1 LYLLFVCS
9 FTVFLI
15 GAMWLLQTFA
25 HNFRKSRATVRTAWE
40 VSQLR
45 QKNGRLWRRLSPAFL
60 VVAIRLLWFLQTIFE
75 SLERQSEQP
84 GKCLRY
90 DRKTDAY
97 EGVSRQLFWSW
108 QCDSRDFCR
117 RFLKVSS
124 DSQNSLG
131 SVSAT
136 TEKRTLMKASLAS
149 FSDRGNVTPE
159 TLADDF
165 WKSRATV
172 RTAWEVSQLRQKKGR
187 LWRRLSLAVLIVA
200 LVKPKFTAK
209 I

>member
-1 LYLLFVCS
+1 MLLYWLFVCS

-15 GAMWLLQTFA
+15 
-25 HNFRKSRATVRTAWE
+25 
-40 VSQLR
+40 
-45 QKNGRLWRRLSPAFL
+45 
-60 VVAIRLLWFLQTIFE
+60 VAIRLLRLLQTIFE

-84 GKCLRY
+84 GKYLGYYRN
-90 DRKTDAY
+90 TDTY
-97 EGVSRQLFWSW
+97 EGFSSQLFWSW
-108 QCDSRDFCR
+108 QCDFCDFCR

-131 SVSAT
+131 SISDT
-136 TEKRTLMKASLAS
+136 TEIRTLMKASLAS

-159 TLADDF
+159 TFADDF